1 MARPRRNATVI
12 QMIVAMLVIFVPVIA
27 ITRLFTIDPEPAINV
42 VDYRPLAE
50 VAAAEASFPVLAPE
64 NLPEGWIS
72 TRARWIPAGQRGVG
86 GDPVP
91 ADTWQLGFLSPE
103 QTYIGLDQRGPA
115 TSVFVDEVTRRG
127 KAEGASDV
135 AGRSWARYVSEDG
148 RTRSLVDAKDE
159 VTTIVSGDLPFEALE
174 AFAWTLAPV
183 T

>member
-12 QMIVAMLVIFVPVIA
+12 QMIVAMVVIFVPIIV
-27 ITRLFTIDPEPAINV
+27 ITRLFTIDPEPPVHV

-64 NLPEGWIS
+64 NLPEGWVS

-91 ADTWQLGFLSPE
+91 ADTWQLGFLSPQ
-103 QTYIGLDQRGPA
+103 QTYLGLDQRGPA
-115 TSVFVDEVTRRG
+115 TAVFVQEVTRGG
-127 KAEGASDV
+127 KAEGASEV
-135 AGRSWARYVSEDG
+135 AGQSWARYVSEDG
-148 RTRSLVDAKDE
+148 RTRSLVAAEADL
-159 VTTIVSGDLPFEALE
+159 TTIVSGDLPFAALE